1 MTSLSLPRCSSNDE
15 SQAEDSSHVCV
26 DVHVHQTQAGHPHPA
41 RGWTGESVPSRERE
55 FRVVSQGAVDE
66 CEVRGGGKEVENE
79 VKIEDVRQERSSDPP
94 PNPNINNDYHTLGHL
109 AADINPGIYCL
120 KLQHSRFHEPQ
131 RCDDTSDSSIFPGD
145 ANQAPDISLCCKD
158 RLRPH
163 HHCIP
168 QGGSCTLTTYRRQD
182 CNNNL
187 KKGKISIH
195 CKEPAIEL
203 VTIKETVQASHRPT
217 KRQHM
222 IFKHALWKTA
232 SRKLLHRRKAFVK
245 AINKTFSQ
253 LKSFYQR
260 YKYTIRGKTQW
271 NNSLH
276 SGQDMKPVRDAKIQ
290 LCNGQTVSDKQ
301 ARDGGMRSG
310 RQRGDQSPGSQGTRW
325 WQTNGSNS
333 EKGNDNRRS
342 RVHHTD
348 TVRKSDTQ
356 ASTISSS
363 NSTLQRSFDL
373 DGVSRR
379 KRNKSLHSMRRSVS
393 IEQDRSDDVYLKT
406 IKYRDK
412 SLDRR
417 AWAYVS
423 SSSEDPATGLQATL
437 RARPTKHVERKRPS
451 PTRRTEV
458 TARRP
463 AGEHSRSR
471 RRLVK
476 KTEQSSSSPSSSSS
490 RSASATRAK
499 TAHRLRTAAPSR
511 FKKKTQA
518 ATDVVHTEDSLQLES
533 THEGN
538 SKDNTKEF
546 LERLDSVLSD
556 LVENEKKKIS
566 KYGHSSVKK
575 DQPESELVNS
585 QPRKKLYKKR
595 DVSKEKVRKPPVD
608 DTTSPSLQQ
617 LRETLKTVRVKKR
630 TPSSGDVLEKYPQR
644 FTNRQPHNPR
654 ILRSQRSSQLVSQ
667 GYYQPPRRRLPRP
680 RPSEYPS
687 DFYSSD
693 DEQREVEHVC
703 QGSLEPE
710 SLEETEPEVR
720 EDSQPKTGEN
730 IEDEDTCY
738 GSDYQGSQALQ
749 HPLGSA
755 PHDLA
760 GPTTHRLLEAA
771 DSGDFS
777 VDSAYTGSRGATP
790 EGILNP
796 GFKPRR
802 QSSNFTSPLVTT
814 KHRQPRCVRRLP
826 QVGPLQQLKR
836 TILNEI
842 RESKLYSDESINSL
856 LDQYRH
862 KCCHLSPSDLD
873 IVTRSVQDDLG
884 VKPRPAQYLYQ
895 ILVGG
900 DDDQTQSV
908 AADKSIGDAEDTSLL
923 TLQSTGKTYMYERRR
938 RREVGV
944 PWRPHSSTSR
954 YAHHIHTKTLT
965 THRPRRS
972 QEETEDE
979 AWAREAV
986 GVVAPGLVR
995 QAREEAQQRLDD
1007 DPEAD
1012 WSHYVAQLC
1021 QQLEIKM

>member
-1 MTSLSLPRCSSNDE
+1 MVFADLGRKITSALKSLNN
-15 SQAEDSSHVCV
+15 A
-26 DVHVHQTQAGHPHPA
+26 TII
-41 RGWTGESVPSRERE
+41 
-55 FRVVSQGAVDE
+55 
-66 CEVRGGGKEVENE
+66 N
-79 VKIEDVRQERSSDPP
+79 EDVLNDLLKEICAALLESDV
-94 PNPNINNDYHTLGHL
+94 NI
-109 AADINPGIYCL
+109 
-120 KLQHSRFHEPQ
+120 
-131 RCDDTSDSSIFPGD
+131 
-145 ANQAPDISLCCKD
+145 
-158 RLRPH
+158 
-163 HHCIP
+163 
-168 QGGSCTLTTYRRQD
+168 
-182 CNNNL
+182 
-187 KKGKISIH
+187 
-195 CKEPAIEL
+195 
-203 VTIKETVQASHRPT
+203 
-217 KRQHM
+217 
-222 IFKHALWKTA
+222 
-232 SRKLLHRRKAFVK
+232 
-245 AINKTFSQ
+245 
-253 LKSFYQR
+253 
-260 YKYTIRGKTQW
+260 
-271 NNSLH
+271 
-276 SGQDMKPVRDAKIQ
+276 
-290 LCNGQTVSDKQ
+290 
-301 ARDGGMRSG
+301 
-310 RQRGDQSPGSQGTRW
+310 
-325 WQTNGSNS
+325 
-333 EKGNDNRRS
+333 
-342 RVHHTD
+342 
-348 TVRKSDTQ
+348 
-356 ASTISSS
+356 
-363 NSTLQRSFDL
+363 
-373 DGVSRR
+373 
-379 KRNKSLHSMRRSVS
+379 
-393 IEQDRSDDVYLKT
+393 
-406 IKYRDK
+406 
-412 SLDRR
+412 
-417 AWAYVS
+417 
-423 SSSEDPATGLQATL
+423 
-437 RARPTKHVERKRPS
+437 
-451 PTRRTEV
+451 
-458 TARRP
+458 
-463 AGEHSRSR
+463 
-471 RRLVK
+471 RLVK
-476 KTEQSSSSPSSSSS
+476 QLRENVPGGSGTKPNVPVKGRHNVIMFVGLQTEQSSSSPSSSSS

-595 DVSKEKVRKPPVD
+595 DVSKEKVRKTPVD
-608 DTTSPSLQQ
+608 DTTMHLCSSL
-617 LRETLKTVRVKKR
+617 REETLKNLSPLEQTFWRKPLMTSLSLPRCSSNDESQAEDSSHVCVDVHVHQTQAGHPHPARGWTGESVPSREREFRV
-630 TPSSGDVLEKYPQR
+630 
-644 FTNRQPHNPR
+644 
-654 ILRSQRSSQLVSQ
+654 VSQ
-667 GYYQPPRRRLPRP
+667 GAVDECEVRGGGKEVENEVKIEDVRQERSSDPPPNPNINNDYHTLGHLAADINPERGLPRP